1 MTVEGSRLH
10 AVNSLSESIVT
21 ALKPRSPAPGYA
33 SRNLLEATHP
43 VALAPWFIDRCRRAY
58 LSIDFEKQ
66 DGARVLGVTSS
77 LRHEGKTSIAI
88 GIAASVASD
97 TQRPTL
103 LLECD
108 LERPSMHRY
117 FDFRIGPGL
126 ADVVEGTGSLRILR
140 ATAPAN
146 LFVIPS
152 GEPRE
157 DASRL
162 FYQLSEGQLLE
173 ELRPHFGTIV
183 IDLPPML
190 DIGYSSLASQLSDR
204 ILLVAK
210 YGVTTIDDLEKTVFL
225 LGRKSI
231 AGVVLN
237 GTEYKTPEWLRRLL

>member
-1 MTVEGSRLH
+1 MRDGNRLE
-10 AVNSLSESIVT
+10 ATTELSERIAT
-21 ALKPRSPAPGYA
+21 ALKPRPLAPGYV
-33 SRNLLEATHP
+33 SRTLQATYP
-43 VALAPWFIDRCRRAY
+43 VTLSPLFIDRCRRAY
-58 LSIDFEKQ
+58 LSVDFEQQ
-66 DGARVLGVTSS
+66 DGAGVLGITSS
-77 LRHEGKTSIAI
+77 IRGEGKTSIAI
-88 GIAASVASD
+88 GIATAIATD

-108 LERPSMHRY
+108 LERPSIHRY
-117 FDFRIGPGL
+117 FGFQIGTGL
-126 ADVVEGTGSLRILR
+126 ADLMEGSAPVRILR
-140 ATAPAN
+140 AAAPPN
-146 LFVIPS
+146 LHVIPS

-173 ELRPHFGTIV
+173 ELKPHFGTIV

-204 ILLVAK
+204 ILLVAR
-210 YGVTTIDDLEKTVFL
+210 YGVTTIEDLEKTVFL

-237 GTEYKTPEWLRRLL
+237 GTEYKTPEWLRRLV

>member
-1 MTVEGSRLH
+1 MEGASLQSMANITE
-10 AVNSLSESIVT
+10 AVVT
-21 ALKPRSPAPGYA
+21 ALKPRAHAPGYA
-33 SRNLLEATHP
+33 SRIMEATKP
-43 VALAPWFIDRCRRAY
+43 VALPPWFIDRCRRAY
-58 LSIDFEKQ
+58 LSVDFENRQ
-66 DGARVLGVTSS
+66 GARVLGVTSS
-77 LRHEGKTSIAI
+77 LRDKGKTSVAI
-88 GIAASVASD
+88 GIAAAVATD
-97 TQRPTL
+97 TQMPTL

-108 LERPSMHRY
+108 LEQPSIQRY
-117 FDFRIGPGL
+117 FGLRVGTGL
-126 ADVVEGTGSLRILR
+126 ADLLEGGSPLRILR
-140 ATAPAN
+140 ASAPSN
-146 LFVIPS
+146 LYLIPS

-183 IDLPPML
+183 IDLPPTL
-190 DIGYSSLASQLSDR
+190 DIGYSSLASHLSDR

-210 YGVTTIDDLEKTVFL
+210 YGDTTIEDLEKTVFL

>member
-1 MTVEGSRLH
+1 MMREESRLEPMTG
-10 AVNSLSESIVT
+10 LSASIAT
-21 ALKPRSPAPGYA
+21 ALKPRPPAPGYA
-33 SRNLLEATHP
+33 SRKLEATYP
-43 VALAPWFIDRCRRAY
+43 VTLSPLFIDRCRRAY
-58 LSIDFEKQ
+58 LSVEFERQ
-66 DGARVLGVTSS
+66 GGAGVLGITSS
-77 LRHEGKTSIAI
+77 LREEGKTSVAI
-88 GIAASVASD
+88 GIATAVATD

-108 LERPSMHRY
+108 LERPSIHRY
-117 FDFRIGPGL
+117 FGFQIGTGL
-126 ADVVEGTGSLRILR
+126 ADLVEGTAPLRILR
-140 ATAPAN
+140 AAAPPN
-146 LFVIPS
+146 LYMIPS
-152 GEPRE
+152 GEPRD

-204 ILLVAK
+204 ILLVAR
-210 YGVTTIDDLEKTVFL
+210 YGVTSIEDLEKTVFL

-231 AGVVLN
+231 AGIVLN